1 MKMLSTIC
9 TVMFVIGMMASSA
22 LAQQPCTTNEECTPL
37 LCSALLGVCVE
48 CIEDVD
54 CGTDEFCNDIGECV
68 LADQTLR
75 LDIKPGS
82 CKNPLNVRSKGVLPV
97 VLFGTEDSDFSTID
111 PDSLVLVREG
121 SEGKAGVLRYN
132 TADVGAP
139 SEGEICDCE
148 DIDDE
153 LIDEDIDGDG
163 FMDLLLKFKV
173 PDLVTALE
181 LDAVESKET
190 ILLTLME
197 VTEDGTSSILGED
210 CVWIINKMKWWPD
223 LMEKI
228 KKPKKP
234 KNGDEE

>member
-1 MKMLSTIC
+1 MKMFSTFC
-9 TVMFVIGMMASSA
+9 TVMFVTVMMASSA
-22 LAQQPCTTNEECTPL
+22 LAQPCPVEECPPTL
-37 LCSALLGVCVE
+37 ICLNGDECVE

-54 CGTDEFCNDIGECV
+54 CGDNEFCNDTNECE
-68 LADQTLR
+68 LADQTLL

-97 VLFGTEDSDFSTID
+97 ILFGTEDSDVSTID

-121 SEGKAGVLRYN
+121 VAGEAGIFRYN
-132 TADVGAP
+132 TVDVGAP
-139 SEGEICDCE
+139 SEGEICGCE

-153 LIDEDIDGDG
+153 LIDEDLDGDG
-163 FMDLLLKFKV
+163 SMDLLLKFRV

-181 LDAVESKET
+181 LDAVESRAT
-190 ILLTLME
+190 ILLTLMGE
-197 VTEDGTSSILGED
+197 TEDGTSIFLGED
-210 CVWIINKMKWWPD
+210 CVWIINKMKWWPE

>member
-9 TVMFVIGMMASSA
+9 TIMFVIGMIASSA
-22 LAQQPCTTNEECTPL
+22 LAQPCPDEECPSPY
-37 LCSALLGVCVE
+37 LCLNGEECVE
-48 CIEDVD
+48 CIEDED
-54 CGTDEFCNDIGECV
+54 CGENEFCNDTYECE

-97 VLFGTEDSDFSTID
+97 ILFGTEDFNVSTID
-111 PDSLVLVREG
+111 PDSLVLMREG
-121 SEGKAGVLRYN
+121 VAGEAGILRYN

-139 SEGEICDCE
+139 PEGEICGCE

-163 FMDLLLKFKV
+163 FMDLLLKFRV
-173 PDLVTALE
+173 PDLVKAFE

-197 VTEDGTSSILGED
+197 ITEDDTSILLGED
-210 CVWIINKMKWWPD
+210 CVWIINKMKWWPE
-223 LMEKI
+223 LIEKI

>member
-9 TVMFVIGMMASSA
+9 TVMFVIGMMLSSA
-22 LAQQPCTTNEECTPL
+22 LAQEPCTTNDECTPL
-37 LCSALLGVCVE
+37 LCSEVLGVCVE
-48 CIEDVD
+48 CIADED
-54 CGTDEFCNDIGECV
+54 CGTDEICNDIGECE

-97 VLFGTEDSDFSTID
+97 VLFGTEDSDVSTID

-121 SEGKAGVLRYN
+121 VDGEAGILRYN

-139 SEGEICDCE
+139 SEGEICGCE

-163 FMDLLLKFKV
+163 FMDLLLKFRV

-197 VTEDGTSSILGED
+197 ITEDGTSILGED